1 MNNEIQY
8 EEVEVEESSEWL
20 LLYEFMKSV
29 GVKIQKKRTE
39 LFKDLVVSFR
49 KSYPLSNFVNND
61 EGPIIDIN
69 RFIENGYFGNLSE
82 DTENYSID
90 RDVIIKKAHCP
101 ICGFELKEPF
111 TIKNYYEDDEEHS
124 SYFNQK
130 VIYLKNTKI
139 KAPRQISFNYISCS
153 NCLRSI
159 VNNYNKSGKPL
170 VNSNLLDLYVLMGK
184 YLGLELAVDLNSI
197 TNARC
202 IYPVDRIYFRK
213 GSSIFYFNL
222 FILASYGGYKFKE
235 YWDKIG
241 KSEEDYSNDRAI
253 VFTEMC
259 TDLFDPNKFSDFRE
273 FETWLK
279 SEVDRELLDP
289 DFTLEQLKGF
299 KIDVLSNIKQ
309 NPIIVQC
316 EKNITCKQCS
326 GRLSVPTLKHLFSLV
341 PMRKDESICVGKKW
355 EIEKHKPKTKERE
368 KKPEVEEEQKKPYM
382 VKEEIS
388 TEEVS
393 QVDIIKTEKQ
403 EEKIN
408 MGNDQEGILS
418 PEEEAKLNQQ
428 PELSPV
434 EEIKTEVPEEDDIG
448 EIPTISS
455 QESLITP
462 LIDEEEGKNN
472 AEETNEKLEIEEGD
486 KVIEEVSR
494 ESFNTVGSD
503 SDVNTELGETTGTES
518 VEEERVKEEPI
529 TESDNAIFEKA
540 IEEQKD
546 SILNE
551 MLAEEPDERSAS
563 ERLYDAIMEIDS
575 PSQEE
580 YIKTYNQY
588 VNSIESPTIQES
600 ERKAS
605 FHDKLMKGMDLYVD
619 YRLQDIYKDY
629 ELSGKEALK
638 NYPNIS
644 YEDLQEYIFD
654 KMIRKDIE
662 ESRIENNLQTRATL
676 ETDGFNYKNTLDEED
691 EINQSNE
698 FLKKNKEKQ
707 EKNYRKA
714 EEKCNVKAVFRTKD
728 IKVNNPFVMQ
738 VGLKDNYN
746 KSPFRVVM
754 DMVMKM
760 DGYRAGNPIITIEKN
775 SLFVPIIDFADV
787 GIRFVCIDTSD
798 TKYWTFQENPVKMV
812 NRVPFPNSEF
822 ASNHSLNFLY
832 SNECLTNP
840 QQVAF
845 SIFKLVNRHHFPEN
859 KIVRLA
865 GRNYPIAFTTE
876 KQAMIDFE
884 HDHSIFSGIG
894 KAKNK
899 NITLIAFVDDDN
911 ENRDYQIR
919 RQMAERMSQK
929 FRFDPND
936 YVNTYKNL
944 LDNYQMC
951 YILSAHYLVDKE
963 YGQVNGR
970 EEAYIHYTIT
980 QYTENIYCIIEDG
993 LPALIS
999 AIVKEHYR
1007 EYPNMSYSIS
1017 FEFDR
1022 TALISPSVRKLLNN
1036 TQGIFNLDPV
1046 SIGQTVVDTNTNWVI
1061 SESRFQRNSG
1071 LSYGVDDRAR
1081 QDYRMF
1087 LANEVTLRNFL
1098 ANKIRPDENLSN
1110 VEKILSSVGY
1120 FKYPEPKAQVFEL
1133 TTYALE
1139 LIEKSPLFMYMF
1151 PIEIG
1156 KLNQDN
1162 AFDSYNRAY
1171 QELLT
1176 AKFMMANNLNVEGSR
1191 EIFEFIDQGAKVVNQ
1206 IVNWMKNR

>member
-39 LFKDLVVSFR
+39 LFKNLVVSFR

-139 KAPRQISFNYISCS
+139 KAPKQISFNYISCS

-170 VNSNLLDLYVLMGK
+170 VNSNLLDLYVSMGK
-184 YLGLELAVDLNSI
+184 YLGLELAIDLNSI
-197 TNARC
+197 TKARC

-213 GSSIFYFNL
+213 NNSIFYFNL

-235 YWDKIG
+235 YWEKIG

-273 FETWLK
+273 FEIWLK

-299 KIDVLSNIKQ
+299 KINVLGDINSS
-309 NPIIVQC
+309 PIQVQC
-316 EKNITCKQCS
+316 EKSVQCKNCS
-326 GRLSVPTLKHLFSLV
+326 GRLSVPSLKHLFSLV

-355 EIEKHKPKTKERE
+355 EIDKNKPKTKEKE
-368 KKPEVEEEQKKPYM
+368 KKPDTEEEQKKPYM

-408 MGNDQEGILS
+408 MGNDQDGILS
-418 PEEEAKLNQQ
+418 PEEEAKLNIEQ

-434 EEIKTEVPEEDDIG
+434 EEIKTEVPEEEDIG
-448 EIPTISS
+448 EIPTMES
-455 QESLITP
+455 QTSLITP
-462 LIDEEEGKNN
+462 LIDEEEGGEQNDN
-472 AEETNEKLEIEEGD
+472 ITENQEMAEEEKTETIVETSENHGS
-486 KVIEEVSR
+486 EEVSGIQDQDIL
-494 ESFNTVGSD
+494 NTD
-503 SDVNTELGETTGTES
+503 D
-518 VEEERVKEEPI
+518 
-529 TESDNAIFEKA
+529 AIFEKA
-540 IEEQKD
+540 LEEDKN
-546 SILNE
+546 SIVNE
-551 MLAEEPDERSAS
+551 LLAEETDERTVS

-575 PSQEE
+575 PSQED

-619 YRLQDIYKDY
+619 YRIQDIYKDF
-629 ELSGKEALK
+629 ETSGKEALK
-638 NYPNIS
+638 NYPSIS

-654 KMIRKDIE
+654 KMVRKDIE
-662 ESRIENNLQTRATL
+662 ESRRENNLQTRATL
-676 ETDGFNYKNTLDEED
+676 ETEGFNYKTTLDEED

-707 EKNYRKA
+707 EKNYRKG

-738 VGLKDNYN
+738 IGLKDNYN

-760 DGYRAGNPIITIEKN
+760 DGYKAGNPVITIEKN

-812 NRVPFPNSEF
+812 NRVPFPNAEF
-822 ASNHSLNFLY
+822 ATNHSLNFLY

-845 SIFKLVNRHHFPEN
+845 SIFKLINRHHFPEN

-865 GRNYPIAFTTE
+865 GRNYPIAYSVE

-894 KAKNK
+894 RAKNK

-919 RQMAERMSQK
+919 RHMAERMTQK

-963 YGQVNGR
+963 YGMINGR

-993 LPALIS
+993 LPALVS

-1071 LSYGVDDRAR
+1071 AAYGVDDRAR

-1087 LANEVTLRNFL
+1087 LANEMTLRNFL

-1110 VEKILSSVGY
+1110 VEKILSSIGY

-1139 LIEKSPLFMYMF
+1139 LIEKSPLFLYMF
-1151 PIEIG
+1151 PIEIS

>member
-29 GVKIQKKRTE
+29 GAQIQKKRTE
-39 LFKDLVVSFR
+39 LFKNLVVSFR

-130 VIYLKNTKI
+130 VIYLKNKAV
-139 KAPRQISFNYISCS
+139 KAPKQISFNYISCS

-170 VNSNLLDLYVLMGK
+170 VNSNLLELYVLMGK

-213 GSSIFYFNL
+213 NNSIFYFNL

-235 YWDKIG
+235 YWEKIG

-273 FETWLK
+273 FEIWLK

-289 DFTLEQLKGF
+289 NFTLEQLKGF
-299 KIDVLSNIKQ
+299 KINVLGDINKS
-309 NPIIVQC
+309 PIQVQC
-316 EKNITCKQCS
+316 EKSIQCKQCS
-326 GRLSVPTLKHLFSLV
+326 GRLSVPSLKHLFSLV

-355 EIEKHKPKTKERE
+355 EIDKNKPKTKERE

-393 QVDIIKTEKQ
+393 QIDIIKTEKQ

-408 MGNDQEGILS
+408 MGNDQDGILS
-418 PEEEAKLNQQ
+418 PEEEAKLTNEQ

-434 EEIKTEVPEEDDIG
+434 EEEPKEEVPEDDVG
-448 EIPTISS
+448 EIPTMQT
-455 QESLITP
+455 QEPLITP
-462 LIDEEEGKNN
+462 LIDEETEKTGGNN
-472 AEETNEKLEIEEGD
+472 DESITENQ
-486 KVIEEVSR
+486 EV
-494 ESFNTVGSD
+494 
-503 SDVNTELGETTGTES
+503 
-518 VEEERVKEEPI
+518 VEEEKTEEI
-529 TESDNAIFEKA
+529 VETSENHGSEEESDIQNESILESDDAIFEKA
-540 IEEQKD
+540 IEEDKR
-546 SILNE
+546 SIINE
-551 MLAEEPDERSAS
+551 LLSEDTDERSVS

-575 PSQEE
+575 PSQED

-600 ERKAS
+600 ERRAS
-605 FHDKLMKGMDLYVD
+605 FHDKLMKGMDLYVE
-619 YRLQDIYKDY
+619 YRIQDIYKDY

-638 NYPNIS
+638 NYPSIS

-654 KMIRKDIE
+654 KMVRKDIE
-662 ESRIENNLQTRATL
+662 ESRKENNLQTRATL
-676 ETDGFNYKNTLDEED
+676 ETEGFNYKTTLDEDD

-707 EKNYRKA
+707 EKNYRKG

-812 NRVPFPNSEF
+812 NRVPFPNGDF
-822 ASNHSLNFLY
+822 ANNHSLNFLY

-845 SIFKLVNRHHFPEN
+845 SIFKLVNRHYFPEN

-865 GRNYPIAFTTE
+865 GRNYPIAYSIE

-894 KAKNK
+894 RAKNK

-963 YGQVNGR
+963 YGMINGK

-1087 LANEVTLRNFL
+1087 LADERTLRNFL
-1098 ANKIRPDENLSN
+1098 ATKIRPDENLSN

-1139 LIEKSPLFMYMF
+1139 LIEKSPLFLYMF
-1151 PIEIG
+1151 PIEIS

>member
-1 MNNEIQY
+1 MNNEIHY

-29 GVKIQKKRTE
+29 GVQIQKKRTE
-39 LFKDLVVSFR
+39 LFKNLVVSFR

-130 VIYLKNTKI
+130 VIYLKNKAV
-139 KAPRQISFNYISCS
+139 KAPKQISFNYISCS

-170 VNSNLLDLYVLMGK
+170 VNSNLLELYVLMGK

-213 GSSIFYFNL
+213 NNSIFYFNL

-273 FETWLK
+273 FEIWLK

-289 DFTLEQLKGF
+289 NFTLEQLKGF
-299 KIDVLSNIKQ
+299 KIDVLGDINKS
-309 NPIIVQC
+309 PIQVQC
-316 EKNITCKQCS
+316 EKSIQCKQCS
-326 GRLSVPTLKHLFSLV
+326 GRLSVPSLKHLFSLV

-355 EIEKHKPKTKERE
+355 EIEKNKPKTKERE

-393 QVDIIKTEKQ
+393 QIDIIKTEKQ

-408 MGNDQEGILS
+408 MGNDQDGILS
-418 PEEEAKLNQQ
+418 PEEEAKLNNEQ
-428 PELSPV
+428 PELSPI
-434 EEIKTEVPEEDDIG
+434 EEEPKEEVPEEDVG
-448 EIPTISS
+448 EIPTIAT
-455 QESLITP
+455 QEPLITP
-462 LIDEEEGKNN
+462 LIDEEETGGGENETITENQEVVEEEKTEEIVETSENN
-472 AEETNEKLEIEEGD
+472 GS
-486 KVIEEVSR
+486 EEVS
-494 ESFNTVGSD
+494 EGQNEGILNTD
-503 SDVNTELGETTGTES
+503 D
-518 VEEERVKEEPI
+518 
-529 TESDNAIFEKA
+529 AIFEKA
-540 IEEQKD
+540 IEDKS

-551 MLAEEPDERSAS
+551 LLSEDTDERTVS

-575 PSQEE
+575 PSQED

-600 ERKAS
+600 ERRAS
-605 FHDKLMKGMDLYVD
+605 FHDKLMKGMDLYVE
-619 YRLQDIYKDY
+619 YRIQDIYKDY

-638 NYPNIS
+638 NYPSIS

-654 KMIRKDIE
+654 KMVRKDIE
-662 ESRIENNLQTRATL
+662 ESRRENNLQTRATL
-676 ETDGFNYKNTLDEED
+676 ETDGFNYKTTLDEND

-707 EKNYRKA
+707 EKNYRKG

-812 NRVPFPNSEF
+812 NRVPFPNGDF
-822 ASNHSLNFLY
+822 ATNHSLNFLY

-845 SIFKLVNRHHFPEN
+845 SIFKLVNRHYFPEN
-859 KIVRLA
+859 KIVRLS
-865 GRNYPIAFTTE
+865 GRNYPIAYSIE

-894 KAKNK
+894 RAKNK

-963 YGQVNGR
+963 YGMINGK

-1022 TALISPSVRKLLNN
+1022 TALISPSVRKLLNS

-1087 LANEVTLRNFL
+1087 LADERTLRNFL
-1098 ANKIRPDENLSN
+1098 ATKIRPDENLSN

-1139 LIEKSPLFMYMF
+1139 LIEKSPLFLYMF
-1151 PIEIG
+1151 PIEIS